1 MMRRGS
7 SFSLVN
13 WVLLVAFNILGLC
26 LRILSPLVHLGA
38 VSLSRGLIV
47 AIHGRGGLAIGW
59 VYIYC
64 LLTWGTVGFLALPL
78 LVRAVAVVL
87 IQLPI
92 IQMVVFLIPFAW
104 LPTIGAAAGGVFGLS
119 VAHEI
124 GLYWFSFP
132 LPLHQPDVNRLHG
145 INPTMTT
152 ADDGRPEGLQ
162 WEDLMAKGVVLGRR
176 ANEE

>member
-1 MMRRGS
+1 MRRGS

-13 WVLLVAFNILGLC
+13 WVLLIIFNILVLF
-26 LRILSPLVHLGA
+26 LRLLSPLVHLGA
-38 VSLSRGLIV
+38 VSLSRWLIV
-47 AIHGRGGLAIGW
+47 AIHGRGGIAIGW

-64 LLTWGTVGFLALPL
+64 LAAWAAVGFLTLPL
-78 LVRAVAVVL
+78 LVQAVATVV
-87 IQLPI
+87 IQLPV
-92 IQMVVFLIPFAW
+92 IQLVIFLIPFAW
-104 LPTIGAAAGGVFGLS
+104 LPIIGAAVGGIWGLS

-124 GLYWFSFP
+124 GLYWFSIP

-145 INPTMTT
+145 ISPTMTT

-162 WEDLMAKGVVLGRR
+162 WEDLMTKGVVLGRR